1 MIGVNNPEEALKLLD
16 DRGVKYIRL
25 WFSDVLGVL
34 RGMTIA
40 RAEIEDV
47 FANGQGFDGSSIEG
61 FVRIEES
68 DLMAHPDLSTLT
80 IFPWA
85 INGQRIAS
93 IFCDIKTPHGEP
105 YEGDPR
111 YVLRRMV
118 ERVTAEGF
126 TPYMGPEIEYFYF
139 NDSSKPQIMDR
150 GGYFEFSTV
159 EETTHLRKGAVAD
172 VVQDVGFVLAQM
184 ALQLGQG
191 RFGQPCQL
199 DHASA

>member
-1 MIGVNNPEEALKLLD
+1 MIGVSSPEEALKLLD

-34 RGMTIA
+34 RGMTIT
-40 RAEIEDV
+40 RGEIEDV
-47 FANGQGFDGSSIEG
+47 FINGQGFDGSSIEG

-68 DLMAHPDLSTLT
+68 DLMAHPDLSTFT

-111 YVLRRMV
+111 YVLKRAL
-118 ERVTAEGF
+118 ERG
-126 TPYMGPEIEYFYF
+126 
-139 NDSSKPQIMDR
+139 DR
-150 GGYFEFSTV
+150 
-159 EETTHLRKGAVAD
+159 
-172 VVQDVGFVLAQM
+172 
-184 ALQLGQG
+184 
-191 RFGQPCQL
+191 
-199 DHASA
+199 